1 MKTFYFK
8 EKDNI
13 YKVFQVI
20 DKLPKRYKEVIFDIH
35 VNNDFFKNKWWLK
48 LVLEKASE
56 KNLNIVFIIENH
68 KQETL
73 MKAFQVN
80 YVWRKVPI
88 TKKIMKVF

>member
-13 YKVFQVI
+13 YKIFQVI
-20 DKLPKRYKEVIFDIH
+20 DKLPKKQKEVIFYIN

-56 KNLNIVFIIENH
+56 KNLNIVFVIENN
-68 KQETL
+68 KQEAL
-73 MKAFQVN
+73 MKLFQVN
-80 YVWRKVPI
+80 YVWREVPMI
-88 TKKIMKVF
+88 KKIMKFF